1 MSRSFRYIAV
11 AILILGVVGVAM
23 GIAFVVEGQSKAN
36 FITNSMREEQVT
48 LGDIG
53 IQGAK
58 AGELIDSAA
67 TAQEAAD
74 TIKEHRHTIAPTYDA
89 LIKASATGKF
99 DPTNPTDLAY
109 AQAMNLENYL
119 YLGVA
124 SLGLA
129 TVVTISGIFMIVTG
143 IAVGG
148 TGLVLFRLARR
159 TPPGG

>member
-1 MSRSFRYIAV
+1 MSRSIRYIGV

-23 GIAFVVEGQSKAN
+23 GIAFVVEGQLKAN
-36 FITNSMREEQVT
+36 YITNSMRQEQVT

-53 IQGAK
+53 IQGAN
-58 AGELIDSAA
+58 AGQLIDSAA
-67 TAQEAAD
+67 TAQLAAN
-74 TIKEHRHTIAPTYDA
+74 TIKEHRQKIAPTYDA

-99 DPTNPTDLAY
+99 DVTNPTDLAY
-109 AQAMNLENYL
+109 AQAINLENYL

-129 TVVTISGIFMIVTG
+129 TVVTVSGISMIVTG
-143 IAVGG
+143 IAIGA
-148 TGLVLFRLARR
+148 TGLVLFRLAKK